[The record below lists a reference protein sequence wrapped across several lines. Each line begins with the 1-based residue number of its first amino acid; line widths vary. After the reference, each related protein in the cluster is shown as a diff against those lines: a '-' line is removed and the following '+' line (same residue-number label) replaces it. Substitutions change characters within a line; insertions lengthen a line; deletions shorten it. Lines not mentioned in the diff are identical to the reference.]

1 MIKILSC
8 SQVRQ
13 IEETASESGISYLR
27 LMENAGSACAK
38 VIRNRFDKTSLRRV
52 TVICGKGK
60 NGGDGFVIARK
71 LNDNGYSVNVILA
84 MGKPSADTACEM
96 FARLGDTSVDIEL
109 FDKNNSNQLSRIS
122 DCDILVD
129 CIFGTG
135 FKGVPD
141 EKTAEIF
148 ELINQSRA
156 YVVSVDIPSGLCA
169 DSSEI
174 EGPAVR
180 ADMTV
185 ASIAY
190 KYALAYYPSAEY
202 AGEVKIVSI
211 GIPESIINEFTG
223 CFTLTQSEIK
233 TLLPK
238 REENTCKGD
247 YGSLLVIAGSY
258 EMPGAALMSCA
269 SAVECGVG
277 LVKSAFPD
285 KAYPVMMSSCPEKVL
300 IPLETNK
307 NGRISS
313 LSLSRINTELEKCSA
328 VLIGCGLGCDN
339 DTLNVV
345 KFVLENSKVPVI
357 LDADGINL
365 MKDSIDI
372 IKRSDAGVIITP
384 HPGEA
389 ARLLKTSAPAVQKDR
404 IAAAEALY
412 DLTGAVVVLKGSRT
426 VVTDNGVNFY
436 INMTGSS
443 AMATGG
449 SGDVLAGMTASF
461 AAQGISPKKAAILGV
476 YLHGLAGDSVS
487 SNYSKAGTTPQKII
501 NELAKTISSFEK

>member
-1 MIKILSC
+1 MVKILSC
-8 SQVRQ
+8 SQVKR

-38 VIRNRFDKTSLRRV
+38 VIRNRFDKTDLRNV

-71 LNDNGYSVNVILA
+71 LNDNGYKVNVILA

-96 FARLGDTSVDIEL
+96 FARLGDSGVEAEL
-109 FDKNNSNQLSRIS
+109 FDKSNKNQLSRIS

-135 FKGVPD
+135 FTGLPD
-141 EKTAEIF
+141 ERTAEIF

-156 YVVSVDIPSGLCA
+156 YVISVDVPSGLCA

-174 EGPAVR
+174 NGPAVK
-180 ADMTV
+180 ADLTV
-185 ASIAY
+185 AAIAC
-190 KYALAYYPSAEY
+190 KYALVYYPSAEY
-202 AGEVKIVSI
+202 AGEVKVVSI
-211 GIPESIINEFTG
+211 GIPESIINEFSG
-223 CFTLTQSEIK
+223 GFTLNENEIK
-233 TLLPK
+233 TFLPK
-238 REENTCKGD
+238 RKENTSKGD
-247 YGSLLVIAGSY
+247 YGTLLVIAGSY

-285 KAYPVMMSSCPEKVL
+285 KAYPVMMNSCPEKVL

-307 NGRISS
+307 NGGISS
-313 LSLSRINTELEKCSA
+313 VSLRRIESELKKCSA

-339 DTLNVV
+339 DAFNIV
-345 KFVLENSKVPVI
+345 KFVLENAQTPVI

-372 IKRSDAGVIITP
+372 IKASPAEIILTP

-389 ARLLKTSAPAVQKDR
+389 ARLLKTSPSEVQSDR
-404 IAAAEALY
+404 IAAAKALY

-426 VVTDNGVNFY
+426 VVTDDAVNFY

-449 SGDVLAGMTASF
+449 SGDVLAGMAASF
-461 AAQGISPKKAAILGV
+461 AAQDIKPVKAAILAV
-476 YLHGLAGDSVS
+476 YLHGLAGDKVS
-487 SNYSKAGTTPQKII
+487 AAYSKAGTTPQKII
-501 NELAKTISSFEK
+501 NELAKTISSLEN